1 MIDIDIRS
9 FGPPFFINSDLIR
22 SHEILGSS
30 RKIDRKIDICKQHY
44 DFLKESFG
52 EENLIFPAFNYDFGK
67 SLVFDHS
74 KDEVQVGSLPEWVRL
89 NTNFQR
95 SFTPFFSILTKN
107 KFLEFENIQFPFG
120 VNSFFSKIF
129 KLKGTFLFYGINF
142 SVFTAIHFLETE
154 FGPPIYRYDKSFNG
168 KIIGKNNNLNC
179 NVNFHVRPKNTILGY
194 DWAKMESDMINV
206 GVLHKSKN
214 FNYLYF
220 CKLDEMYDFFQ
231 KKLSEDL
238 FYMLDG
244 KSAKLSYKL
253 TQKGKKRV
261 KLKNFE

>member
-1 MIDIDIRS
+1 MIDIDLRS
-9 FGPPFFINSDLIR
+9 FGPPFFIHSDLIR
-22 SHEILGSS
+22 SHEILSSS
-30 RKIDRKIDICKQHY
+30 RKIDRKIDVCKQHY
-44 DFLKESFG
+44 DFLKESLG

-67 SLVFDHS
+67 SLIFDHS

-168 KIIGKNNNLNC
+168 KIIGKNTNLNC
-179 NVNFHVRPKNTILGY
+179 TVNLHVRPKNTILEY

-220 CKLDEMYDFFQ
+220 CELDEMYDFFK

-238 FYMLDG
+238 FYMLDE
-244 KSAKLSYKL
+244 KSAKLFYKL
-253 TQKGKKRV
+253 TQNGKKRV